1 MKIKDIALDGVVR
14 QNPVFKL
21 VLGTCPTLAVTVSLA
36 NALGMGA
43 AVIFVLVCANVLISL
58 LRNVIPDKVRIP
70 AFIMIIA
77 TFVTIV
83 ILVFEKFLPDLYDS
97 LGIFLPL
104 IVVNCLILGR
114 AESFASQNKVGY
126 AALDGLFMGVGFML
140 GLMVMALVREVLGLG
155 QFFGIELWTGFS
167 IGMLTTSAGGF
178 LVFGLLI
185 AAFVAASNAI
195 ANKMKRKQKALAVQK
210 VAEEQQ
216 KQSTPQKSEEVVA
229 ETEVK

>member
-1 MKIKDIALDGVVR
+1 MKVKDIALDGVIR

-21 VLGTCPTLAVTVSLA
+21 VLGTCPTLALTASLSDS
-36 NALGMGA
+36 LGMGV
-43 AVIFVLVCANVLISL
+43 AVIFVLMCSNVLISL

-83 ILVFEKFLPDLYDS
+83 ILVFEKFLPDLYTS
-97 LGIFLPL
+97 LGVFLPL

-126 AALDGLFMGVGFML
+126 AALDGLFMGAGFTL
-140 GLMVMALVREVLGLG
+140 GLLVMAFVRELLGKGTL
-155 QFFGIELWTGFS
+155 FGIKIMDFS
-167 IGMLTTSAGGF
+167 VGILAQSAGGF

-195 ANKMKRKQKALAVQK
+195 TNKMKRKQKALAMQK
-210 VAEEQQ
+210 ASEEQQ
-216 KQSTPQKSEEVVA
+216 KQSAPQKSEEVVA

>member
-216 KQSTPQKSEEVVA
+216 KQSAPQKSEEVVA

>member
-114 AESFASQNKVGY
+114 AESFASQNKVGS
-126 AALDGLFMGVGFML
+126 AALDGLFMGLGFTL
-140 GLMVMALVREVLGLG
+140 GLAVMSLIREVLGLG
-155 QFFGIELWTGFS
+155 QFFGMDLWNFK
-167 IGMLTTSAGGF
+167 IGMFATSAGGF
-178 LVFGLLI
+178 LTYGLLI
-185 AAFVAASNAI
+185 AAFVAGSNAI
-195 ANKMKRKQKALAVQK
+195 SKKLKNKQKK
-210 VAEEQQ
+210 AELP
-216 KQSTPQKSEEVVA
+216 KQEEVVA